1 MFAEH
6 PRHSARDRRSSQPD
20 WDSLR
25 PLARVRLAGAWWR
38 REPEREIVRVR
49 QRDGVTMDLCREVG
63 DEQWWVVNVLD

>member
-6 PRHSARDRRSSQPD
+6 AHHSACDRHLPQPD
-20 WDSLR
+20 WTSLR

-49 QRDGVTMDLCREVG
+49 QRDGVTMDLCRDAGE
-63 DEQWWVVNVLD
+63 DEWRVVNVLD